1 MSETIECWAN
11 NQTLNKK
18 LALERVVRVLTSFG
32 KQKKDINHAALQKT
46 IDELP
51 YKTITEQHS
60 IQNTAGSP
68 NETIARRMS

>member
-51 YKTITEQHS
+51 YKTTIIEQHS
-60 IQNTAGSP
+60 I
-68 NETIARRMS
+68 